1 MSRIRWTTWLFLG
14 AGILVACRPVSSP
27 AVENTAPPGPGTI
40 QISQTPTIK
49 ASPDPTADSAG
60 TAPPS
65 TTPTPEL
72 SPLPAC
78 NQASEVELDE
88 LTLAFAANWDGD
100 REIYTIRAD
109 GSNQTQLT
117 SNTSGDVLPVWSPD
131 GEKLAFIVDRYTEP
145 KLFISDEDGLMGKI
159 VAPEIDA
166 SAPALNW
173 SPAGDRISFRN
184 LDDVYVIEI
193 ETGEALNIT
202 QGTNL
207 LPLDL
212 SISTDGSMLAF
223 TADALDGTARNRL
236 FVVNVDG
243 TGLKE
248 ISFPEGDIYRPKWHP
263 FQEKILFEGIVPG
276 EGVVLHVATIDGAI
290 EKLPIVPRY
299 RAPKPVWSPD
309 GSMIG
314 YIVHLSGFDSSG
326 ERMQLNSLRVATA
339 AGEVDLELLRPPDDP
354 DVGLS
359 LHEIVW
365 APDSRHLV
373 YSIPSES
380 ADSGVD
386 LIVLDICDGSSV
398 LIAEAVDS
406 FSTPSWRPL
415 P

>member
-1 MSRIRWTTWLFLG
+1 MSRVRWTTWFFIG
-14 AGILVACRPVSSP
+14 ASILVACRPVSSP
-27 AVENTAPPGPGTI
+27 AVERTAPPTPGTI
-40 QISQTPTIK
+40 QVNETPTTN

-60 TAPPS
+60 TVLPG

-78 NQASEVELDE
+78 NQASDVELEE
-88 LTLAFAANWDGD
+88 LTLAFVANWDGD
-100 REIYTIRAD
+100 REIYTIQAD

-117 SNTSGDVLPVWSPD
+117 SNTSGDVLPTWSPD
-131 GEKLAFIVDRYTEP
+131 GERLAYIVDRYTDP
-145 KLFISDEDGLMGKI
+145 RLYVSAADGSEGGL
-159 VAPEIDA
+159 VAPEIEA
-166 SAPALNW
+166 AAPALLW
-173 SPAGDRISFRN
+173 SPASDKVVFRDSEDLYVVDIASGDVLN
-184 LDDVYVIEI
+184 L
-193 ETGEALNIT
+193 T
-202 QGTNL
+202 QESDL

-212 SISTDGSMLAF
+212 SVSADGSMLAF
-223 TADALDGTARNRL
+223 TADALAGTARNRL

-248 ISFPEGDIYRPKWHP
+248 LSFPEGDVYRPRWHP

-309 GSMIG
+309 GSMIA
-314 YIVHLSGFDSSG
+314 YIVGLSGFDSSG
-326 ERMQLNSLRVATA
+326 ERMQLNSLHVATA
-339 AGEVDLELLRPPDDP
+339 TGDVDLELIRPPDDP